1 MGDAVNEMVSFPWL
15 GVEKKGDLSGVLIHK
30 FILQKSDYLLA
41 YRVIAGQSIE
51 LIMIGPMKTTA
62 AI

>member
-15 GVEKKGDLSGVLIHK
+15 GVEKKGDLRGVLIHK

-51 LIMIGPMKTTA
+51 LIMIGLMKTTA